1 MLKQQTF
8 NYITLTLA
16 LITIIMAIYTVTNEN
31 SRIPCAIM
39 LAITVIFHFISKR
52 FNEDSVKLKQEERE
66 ALALKRQ
73 ENQEEKGEIK

>member
-16 LITIIMAIYTVTNEN
+16 LITIIMAIYTVTNDN
-31 SRIPCAIM
+31 NRIPCAIM
-39 LAITVIFHFISKR
+39 LAITILFHFISKR

-66 ALALKRQ
+66 VLKQ
-73 ENQEEKGEIK
+73 KMEPKQEEKGEIK